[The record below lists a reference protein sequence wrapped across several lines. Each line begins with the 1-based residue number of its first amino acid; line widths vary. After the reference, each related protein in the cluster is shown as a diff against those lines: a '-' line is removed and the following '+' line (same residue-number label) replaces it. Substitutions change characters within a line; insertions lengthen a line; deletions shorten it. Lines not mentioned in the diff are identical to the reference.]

1 MAGSLQL
8 KKGTKMQLA
17 FDAPVGQDPQ
27 FNMLCTFNKALDE
40 SAFLVSAPMVDGKK
54 LIPDESQ
61 KLLFRYTEGDES
73 NIVAG
78 YVDDTVKEGIRSYL
92 TVRRVAEQRH
102 FVKRVD
108 IRMKVELPV
117 TYMQDTWELNANG
130 EVDWEKGETMD
141 VSNNGLAIYMNRWF
155 EVGETC
161 IFKLPRLG
169 SMSEGQPEQEVV
181 GVICW
186 MREMPK
192 GSPFRFVAGI
202 QLRFSGTEDRQE
214 MQEYVSYVKKR
225 YKL

>member
-1 MAGSLQL
+1 MAGSLLL
-8 KKGTKMQLA
+8 KKGTKIQLA
-17 FDAPVGQDPQ
+17 FDVPVGHEPQ

-54 LIPDESQ
+54 LVPDESQ
-61 KLLFRYTEGDES
+61 KLLFKYTEGDES
-73 NIVAG
+73 HIVAG

-92 TVRRVAEQRH
+92 KIRRVAEQRH

-117 TYMQDTWELNANG
+117 QYMQDTWELNSNG
-130 EVDWEKGETMD
+130 EVEWEKGETMD
-141 VSNNGLAIYMNRWF
+141 ISNNGLAVYMNHWF
-155 EVGETC
+155 TVGETC
-161 IFKLPRLG
+161 IFTLPRIG
-169 SMSEGQPEQEVV
+169 TASDGKPVREVV

-192 GSPFRFVAGI
+192 GGPFRYVAGI
-202 QLRFSGTEDRQE
+202 QLRFADIQERQD
-214 MQEYVSYVKKR
+214 MQEYVAYVKKR

>member
-1 MAGSLQL
+1 MAGSLLL
-8 KKGTKMQLA
+8 KKGTKIQLA
-17 FDAPVGQDPQ
+17 FDVPVGHEPQ

-54 LIPDESQ
+54 LVPDESQ
-61 KLLFRYTEGDES
+61 KLLFKYTEGDES
-73 NIVAG
+73 HIVAG

-92 TVRRVAEQRH
+92 KIRRVAEQRR

-117 TYMQDTWELNANG
+117 QYMQDTWELNSNG
-130 EVDWEKGETMD
+130 EVEWEKGETMD
-141 VSNNGLAIYMNRWF
+141 ISNNGLAVYMNRWF
-155 EVGETC
+155 DVGETC
-161 IFKLPRLG
+161 IFKLPRMG
-169 SMSEGQPEQEVV
+169 SVSEGRPEQEVV

-192 GSPFRFVAGI
+192 GSLFRFVTGI
-202 QLRFSGTEDRQE
+202 QLRFADNDDRQD
-214 MQEYVSYVKKR
+214 MQEYVAYVKKR

>member
-1 MAGSLQL
+1 MAGSIQL
-8 KKGTKMQLA
+8 KKGTKMHLA
-17 FDAPVGQDPQ
+17 FDVPVGQEPQ

-54 LIPDESQ
+54 LVPDESQ
-61 KLLFRYTEGDES
+61 KLLFKYTEGDES

-92 TVRRVAEQRH
+92 KIRRVAEQRQ

-108 IRMKVELPV
+108 VRMKVELPLQ
-117 TYMQDTWELNANG
+117 YMQDTWELNSNG
-130 EVDWEKGETMD
+130 EVEWEKAETMD
-141 VSNNGLAIYMNRWF
+141 ISNNGLAVYLNRWF

-169 SMSEGQPEQEVV
+169 SVSEGQAEKEVV

-192 GSPFRFVAGI
+192 GSPFRFVTGI
-202 QLRFSGTEDRQE
+202 QLRFSDLEDRQG
-214 MQEYVSYVKKR
+214 MQEYVAYVKKR